1 MKRLAIIPARLGS
14 KRIPRKNI
22 KDFLGKPII
31 AYSIESA
38 LSSQLFDTV
47 MVSTDHDM
55 IATVARQHGAEV
67 PFLRSVKN
75 ASDTAT
81 TLEVILEVLEEYHRR
96 NLDFGQICCLYPT
109 APFVSASLL
118 TSAFER
124 LEKGKF
130 DTVFPVLRY
139 SYPIQRAFKMDTGQK
154 ISMIYPDQINT
165 RSQDLEAAY
174 HDAGQFYC
182 FNKKAILDNQKLW
195 TDNTGGILIS
205 EMEGHDIDT
214 EEDWK
219 IAEFKYQVTFG
230 KSA

>member
-22 KDFLGKPII
+22 KDFLGQPII
-31 AYSIESA
+31 AYSIETA
-38 LSSQLFDTV
+38 LSSKLFDTV
-47 MVSTDHDM
+47 MVSTDHDI
-55 IATVARQHGAEV
+55 IAGIARKHGAEV
-67 PFLRSVKN
+67 PFLRSAEN
-75 ASDTAT
+75 ANDTAT
-81 TLEVILEVLEEYHRR
+81 TFDVIREVLAEYSKK
-96 NLDFGQICCLYPT
+96 NLDFAQICCLYPT
-109 APFVSASLL
+109 APFVRASLL
-118 TSAFER
+118 KTAFER
-124 LEKGKF
+124 LDEGQY
-130 DTVFPVLRY
+130 DTVLPVLQY
-139 SYPIQRAFKMDTGQK
+139 SSPIQRAFKMSPDLK
-154 ISMIYPDQINT
+154 ISMFYPDQINV

-182 FNKKAILDNQKLW
+182 FNKKAILEKQELY

-230 KSA
+230 RSA

>member
-22 KDFLGKPII
+22 KNFLGKPII

-38 LSSQLFDTV
+38 LDSQLFDTV
-47 MVSTDHDM
+47 MVSTDHDL
-55 IATVARQHGAEV
+55 IAGVARQYGAEV
-67 PFLRSVKN
+67 PFLRSAKN

-81 TLEVILEVLEEYHRR
+81 TLEVILEVLEEYSRR
-96 NLDFGQICCLYPT
+96 HLDFGQICCLYPT

-118 TSAFER
+118 TRAFEK
-124 LEKGKF
+124 LDKGKF

-139 SYPIQRAFKMDTGQK
+139 SYPIQRAFKMSTDQR
-154 ISMIYPDQINT
+154 ISMFYPDQIDT

-182 FNKKAILDNQKLW
+182 FNKKAIMEKQKLW